1 MSELT
6 LLLRFLPN
14 SKSDSDT
21 DTTDE
26 NKKVAITSKE
36 ILKVI
41 YILIFAAIQIILW
54 AWAVN
59 VAVEISS
66 PTPDSRLMHVMFALM
81 SPSLYLFYA
90 YTQKGVWIDPKPSA
104 PLCTPVGKSRKKRS

>member
-26 NKKVAITSKE
+26 NKKVAIT
-36 ILKVI
+36 
-41 YILIFAAIQIILW
+41 
-54 AWAVN
+54 
-59 VAVEISS
+59 
-66 PTPDSRLMHVMFALM
+66 
-81 SPSLYLFYA
+81 
-90 YTQKGVWIDPKPSA
+90 
-104 PLCTPVGKSRKKRS
+104 